1 MAAITAAL
9 VKNLRDRTS
18 AGMMDCKKA
27 LEANEGDVEKAID
40 WLRQKGLSNAAK
52 KAGRDTTE
60 GLVALKNNDNNSK
73 AAIVEIMCETDFVA
87 RGDDFKNFT
96 ADIAGRV
103 FDKNPADD
111 AALQALVGDDLKQ
124 LIGKLGENMSVGRFC
139 CMEVAGNGV
148 VGAYIHSNGKIGV
161 LVEVSC
167 QKTETAANPA
177 LFDLAKN
184 IAMQV
189 AASNP
194 ASLDEDS
201 IDPAIVE
208 REREVFRQKTLEEGK
223 PANIV
228 EKIVEGRIKKFYQEV
243 CLVNQAYIRDDKLT
257 IKDLVANT
265 GKELDDSLKVVRY
278 FRIGLGEGAATE
290 AEA

>member
-9 VKNLRDRTS
+9 VKDLRDRTS

-27 LEANEGDVEKAID
+27 LEVSEGDVEKAID

-52 KAGRDTTE
+52 KAGRDTSE
-60 GLVALKNNDNNSK
+60 GLVALKASDDNGK

-96 ADIAGRV
+96 SDIVGRV

-124 LIGKLGENMSVGRFC
+124 LIGTLGENMSVGRFC
-139 CMEVAGNGV
+139 RMEVAGSGV
-148 VGAYIHSNGKIGV
+148 VGSYIHSNGKIGV

-167 QKTETAANPA
+167 QKAETAAKPE
-177 LFDLAKN
+177 LFDLARN

-194 ASLDEDS
+194 AALDDESLDADL
-201 IDPAIVE
+201 VE
-208 REREVFRQKTLEEGK
+208 REREVFRKKTLEEGK

-243 CLVNQAYIRDDKLT
+243 CLVNQAYIRDDKVT
-257 IKDLVANT
+257 IKELVANT
-265 GKELDDSLKVVRY
+265 GKELGDDLKVVQF
-278 FRIGLGEGAATE
+278 FRIGLGEVADADE
-290 AEA
+290 E

>member
-9 VKNLRDRTS
+9 VKDLRDRTS

-27 LEANEGDVEKAID
+27 LEASEGDVEKAID

-52 KAGRDTTE
+52 KAGRDTSE
-60 GLVALKNNDNNSK
+60 GLVALKASDDNGK

-96 ADIAGRV
+96 ADIVGRV

-124 LIGKLGENMSVGRFC
+124 LIGTLGENMSVGRFC
-139 CMEVAGNGV
+139 RMEVAGSGV
-148 VGAYIHSNGKIGV
+148 VGSYIHSNGKIGV

-167 QKTETAANPA
+167 QKAETAAKPE

-194 ASLDEDS
+194 AALDDESLDAEL
-201 IDPAIVE
+201 VE
-208 REREVFRQKTLEEGK
+208 REREVFRKKTLEEGK

-243 CLVNQAYIRDDKLT
+243 CLVNQAYIRDDKVT
-257 IKDLVANT
+257 IKELVANT
-265 GKELDDSLKVVRY
+265 GKELGDDLKVVQF
-278 FRIGLGEGAATE
+278 FRIGLGEVADADE
-290 AEA
+290 E

>member
-9 VKNLRDRTS
+9 VKDLRDRTS

-27 LEANEGDVEKAID
+27 LEASEGDVEKAID

-52 KAGRDTTE
+52 KAGRDTSE
-60 GLVALKNNDNNSK
+60 GLVALKASDDNGK

-96 ADIAGRV
+96 ADIVGRV

-124 LIGKLGENMSVGRFC
+124 LIGTLGENMSVGRFC
-139 CMEVAGNGV
+139 RMEVAGNGV
-148 VGAYIHSNGKIGV
+148 VGSYIHSNGKIGV

-167 QKTETAANPA
+167 QKAETAAKPE
-177 LFDLAKN
+177 LFDLARN

-194 ASLDEDS
+194 AALDDESLDADL
-201 IDPAIVE
+201 VE
-208 REREVFRQKTLEEGK
+208 REREVFRKKTLEEGK

-243 CLVNQAYIRDDKLT
+243 CLVNQAYIRDDKVT
-257 IKDLVANT
+257 IKELVANT
-265 GKELDDSLKVVRY
+265 GKELGDDLKVVQF
-278 FRIGLGEGAATE
+278 FRIGLGEVADADE
-290 AEA
+290 E

>member
-9 VKNLRDRTS
+9 VKDLRDRTS

-167 QKTETAANPA
+167 QKAETAANPA

>member
-9 VKNLRDRTS
+9 VKDLRDRTS

-27 LEANEGDVEKAID
+27 LEVSEGDVEKAID

-52 KAGRDTTE
+52 KAGRDTSE
-60 GLVALKNNDNNSK
+60 GLVALKASDDNGK

-96 ADIAGRV
+96 ADIVGRV

-111 AALQALVGDDLKQ
+111 ATLQALVGDDLKQ
-124 LIGKLGENMSVGRFC
+124 LIGTLGENMSVGRFC
-139 CMEVAGNGV
+139 RMEVAGSGV
-148 VGAYIHSNGKIGV
+148 VGSYIHSNGKIGV

-167 QKTETAANPA
+167 QKAETAAKPE
-177 LFDLAKN
+177 LFDLARN

-194 ASLDEDS
+194 AALDDESLDADL
-201 IDPAIVE
+201 VE
-208 REREVFRQKTLEEGK
+208 REREVFRKKTLEEGK

-243 CLVNQAYIRDDKLT
+243 CLVNQAYIRDDKVT
-257 IKDLVANT
+257 IKELVANT
-265 GKELDDSLKVVRY
+265 GKELGDDLKVVQF
-278 FRIGLGEGAATE
+278 FRIGLGEVADADE
-290 AEA
+290 E

>member
-9 VKNLRDRTS
+9 VKDLRDRTS

-243 CLVNQAYIRDDKLT
+243 CLVSQAYIRDDKLT

>member
-9 VKNLRDRTS
+9 VKDLRDRTS

-27 LEANEGDVEKAID
+27 LEASEGDVEKAID

-52 KAGRDTTE
+52 KAGRDTSE
-60 GLVALKNNDNNSK
+60 GLVALKASDDNGK

-96 ADIAGRV
+96 SDIVGRV

-124 LIGKLGENMSVGRFC
+124 LIGTLGENMSVGRFC
-139 CMEVAGNGV
+139 RMEVAGSGV
-148 VGAYIHSNGKIGV
+148 VGSYIHSNGKIGV

-167 QKTETAANPA
+167 QKAETAAKPE

-194 ASLDEDS
+194 AALDDESLDAEL
-201 IDPAIVE
+201 VE
-208 REREVFRQKTLEEGK
+208 REREVFRKKTLEEGK

-243 CLVNQAYIRDDKLT
+243 CLVNQAYIRDDKVT
-257 IKDLVANT
+257 IKELVANT
-265 GKELDDSLKVVRY
+265 GKELGDDLKVVQF
-278 FRIGLGEGAATE
+278 FRIGLGEVAGADE
-290 AEA
+290 E

>member
-9 VKNLRDRTS
+9 VKDLRDRTS

-27 LEANEGDVEKAID
+27 LEASEGDVEKAID

-52 KAGRDTTE
+52 KAGRDTSE
-60 GLVALKNNDNNSK
+60 GLVALKASDDNGK

-96 ADIAGRV
+96 SDIVGRV

-124 LIGKLGENMSVGRFC
+124 LIGTLGENMSVGRFC
-139 CMEVAGNGV
+139 RMEVAGSGV
-148 VGAYIHSNGKIGV
+148 VGSYIHSNGKIGV

-167 QKTETAANPA
+167 QKAEIAAKSE

-194 ASLDEDS
+194 AALDDASLDTEV
-201 IDPAIVE
+201 VE
-208 REREVFRQKTLEEGK
+208 REREVFRKKTLEEGK

-243 CLVNQAYIRDDKLT
+243 CLVNQAYIRDDKVT
-257 IKDLVANT
+257 IKELVANT
-265 GKELDDSLKVVRY
+265 GKELGDDLKVVQF
-278 FRIGLGEGAATE
+278 FRIGLGEVADADE
-290 AEA
+290 E

>member
-9 VKNLRDRTS
+9 VKDLRDRTS

-27 LEANEGDVEKAID
+27 LEASEGDVEKAID

-52 KAGRDTTE
+52 KAGRDTSE
-60 GLVALKNNDNNSK
+60 GLVALKASDDNGK

-87 RGDDFKNFT
+87 RGDDFKSFT
-96 ADIAGRV
+96 SDIVGRV

-124 LIGKLGENMSVGRFC
+124 LIGTLGENMSVGRFC
-139 CMEVAGNGV
+139 RMEVAGSGV
-148 VGAYIHSNGKIGV
+148 VGSYIHSNGKIGV

-167 QKTETAANPA
+167 QKAETAAKPE

-194 ASLDEDS
+194 AALDDESLDAEL
-201 IDPAIVE
+201 VE
-208 REREVFRQKTLEEGK
+208 REREVFRKKTLEEGK

-243 CLVNQAYIRDDKLT
+243 CLVNQAYIRDDKVT
-257 IKDLVANT
+257 IKELVANT
-265 GKELDDSLKVVRY
+265 GKELGDELKVVQF
-278 FRIGLGEGAATE
+278 FRIGLGEVADADE
-290 AEA
+290 E

>member
-9 VKNLRDRTS
+9 VKDLRDRTS

-208 REREVFRQKTLEEGK
+208 REVFRQKTLEEGK

>member
-9 VKNLRDRTS
+9 VKDLRDRTS

-27 LEANEGDVEKAID
+27 LEVSEGDVEKAID

-52 KAGRDTTE
+52 KAGRDTSE
-60 GLVALKNNDNNSK
+60 GLVALKASDDNGK

-96 ADIAGRV
+96 ADIVGRV

-124 LIGKLGENMSVGRFC
+124 LIGTLGENMSVGRFC
-139 CMEVAGNGV
+139 RMEVAGSGV
-148 VGAYIHSNGKIGV
+148 VGSYIHSNGKIGV

-167 QKTETAANPA
+167 QKAETAAKPE
-177 LFDLAKN
+177 LFDLARN

-194 ASLDEDS
+194 AALDDESLDAEL
-201 IDPAIVE
+201 VE
-208 REREVFRQKTLEEGK
+208 REREVFRKKTLEEGK

-243 CLVNQAYIRDDKLT
+243 CLVNQAYIRDDKVT
-257 IKDLVANT
+257 IKELVANT
-265 GKELDDSLKVVRY
+265 GKELGDDLKVVQF
-278 FRIGLGEGAATE
+278 FRIGLGEVADADE
-290 AEA
+290 E